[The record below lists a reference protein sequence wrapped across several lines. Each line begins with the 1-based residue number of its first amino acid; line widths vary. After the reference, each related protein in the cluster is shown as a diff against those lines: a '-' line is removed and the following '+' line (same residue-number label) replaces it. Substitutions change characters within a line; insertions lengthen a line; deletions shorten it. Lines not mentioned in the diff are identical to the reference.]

1 MIFHPLL
8 LALTVASGLSS
19 FLVLYA
25 SSFAVQILRRWD
37 PGSGSELQLRLE
49 RKTYLISTLLAFLFT
64 AELLSLFL
72 FIYTADTLHPLF
84 VGAMCAAGTLHV
96 NAWGYPTLLLK
107 TANFIL
113 AGLWLIL
120 NAADIR
126 GYDYPLIRKKYAF
139 LLAIAPLILAET
151 VFQTLYFLGLRPDI
165 TTSCCSTLFGAAAG
179 SRIADLASLPVQPMK
194 VATGLSLALTLAA
207 GLHVLWRKRGAVL
220 FAVLSGV
227 NLVVSLLAVLSF
239 LSIYIYELPSHH
251 CPFCILQRAYAF
263 IGYPIYVAVLGAGIC
278 GLGVGILNPFRRVE
292 SLAAVVPAFQRKLA
306 VAAVV
311 FLLVFAAIVVY
322 ELAVSNLILP

>member
-8 LALTVASGLSS
+8 LALTVASGLAS

-25 SSFAVQILRRWD
+25 SSFGVQILRRWD
-37 PGSGSELQLRLE
+37 LQSGSELQVGLE

-64 AELLSLFL
+64 SELLSLFL
-72 FIYTADTLHPLF
+72 FIYTADKLHPLF

-96 NAWGYPTLLLK
+96 NGWGYPTLLLK

-139 LLAIAPLILAET
+139 LLAVTPLILTEA

-165 TTSCCSTLFGAAAG
+165 TTSCCSSLFSSTAS

-194 VATGLSLALTLAA
+194 VVTALSLTLTLAA
-207 GLHVLWRKRGAVL
+207 GLYLLWRRRGGAL

-239 LSIYIYELPSHH
+239 ISIYIYELPSHH
-251 CPFCILQRAYAF
+251 CPFCILQRSYAF
-263 IGYPIYVAVLGAGIC
+263 IGYPIYVAVLGGGIC
-278 GLGVGILNPFRRVE
+278 GLGVGLLNPFRKVA
-292 SLAAVVPAFQRKLA
+292 SLAAVVPVFQRKLTL
-306 VAAVV
+306 AAVV
-311 FLLVFAAIVVY
+311 FLLVFAAVVVY

>member
-8 LALTVASGLSS
+8 LALAVASGLAS

-151 VFQTLYFLGLRPDI
+151 AFQTLYFLGLRPDI
-165 TTSCCSTLFGAAAG
+165 TTSCCSTLFGAAGG

-194 VATGLSLALTLAA
+194 MATGLSLALTLAA

-227 NLVVSLLAVLSF
+227 NLIVSLLAVLSF

-278 GLGVGILNPFRRVE
+278 GLGVGLLNPVRRVE